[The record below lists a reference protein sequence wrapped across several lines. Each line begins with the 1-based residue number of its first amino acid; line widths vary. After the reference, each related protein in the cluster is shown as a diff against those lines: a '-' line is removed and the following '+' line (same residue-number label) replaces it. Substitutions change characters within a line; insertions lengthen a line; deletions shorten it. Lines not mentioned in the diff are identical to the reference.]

1 VFDVTESIGLIS
13 GGCTTLAFLPQ
24 VLQVWRT
31 RSTRDISLGMYAIFC
46 TGVLLWLI
54 YGLLINSVPIIVANG
69 VTLIL
74 ATSILTMKLIWG
86 PHTARQ

>member
-1 VFDVTESIGLIS
+1 MIDVTETIGLLA

-54 YGLLINSVPIIVANG
+54 YGLLINSVPIIMANG

-74 ATSILTMKLIWG
+74 ATSILTMKLVWG
-86 PHTARQ
+86 PYATRQ

>member
-1 VFDVTESIGLIS
+1 MIDVTESIGLLA

-24 VLQVWRT
+24 VLQVWWT

-54 YGLLINSVPIIVANG
+54 YGLLINSVPIIMANG

-74 ATSILTMKLIWG
+74 ATSILTMKLVWG
-86 PHTARQ
+86 PYAARQ

>member
-1 VFDVTESIGLIS
+1 MIDVTETIGLLA

-54 YGLLINSVPIIVANG
+54 YGLLINSVPIIMANG

-74 ATSILTMKLIWG
+74 ATSILTMKLVWG
-86 PHTARQ
+86 PYAARQ